1 MPSRALTNRLM
12 WILIPA
18 LWLGAVPS
26 FAEEPPE
33 QEQQVP
39 AAVPEPPEIPPAMV
53 DGEAIEPE
61 VTIIKKE
68 EGTIYEYRINGMLY
82 MVKVEPQAGPP
93 YYLIDRDGD
102 GEFDIRSTDPT
113 MATVPQWILLRW

>member
-1 MPSRALTNRLM
+1 M
-12 WILIPA
+12 WIAISA
-18 LWLGAVPS
+18 LLFVAVAS
-26 FAEEPPE
+26 FAETP
-33 QEQQVP
+33 QEQPRQAP
-39 AAVPEPPEIPPAMV
+39 AAVPEPPDIPPALI

-82 MVKVEPQAGPP
+82 MIKVEPQAGPP
-93 YYLIDRDGD
+93 YYLIDQDGD

-113 MATVPQWILLRW
+113 QVTVPQWILLRW